1 MTFDMT
7 VTLMPNSPMPP
18 RTASPATI
26 AGMAVSDA
34 PTIEK
39 STINIPAP
47 TKGGHQFINSR
58 NLLARVIVL
67 LGNFSESRRYTVPM
81 ESSPESGPGT
91 CANCGHTISE
101 RFCGHCGQAR
111 FVDADRRFGHL
122 VKLAML
128 DVFSW
133 DGRWLRSFWALLARP
148 GRLAHSY
155 LSGQRQR
162 YLSPITLFLLINV
175 AYFLSPPI
183 TDFNLPFEDQAGQQ
197 LHAPL
202 TTPLLERHLRLEG
215 LTRAEYAPV
224 YESRS
229 GEIGKLLLIVHAPI
243 IALALMLA
251 LWGSGRYYAEH
262 TVVALHLLTW
272 TLVLPMLVAP
282 MLYLIAQFPQL
293 DSDRLV
299 GGGHG
304 GLPIVFRLLLAG
316 SLLRYFALT
325 VRRAYRAPWWR
336 ALLAALICVLA
347 LACGHMIYRG
357 LQFVAVIWLS

>member
-1 MTFDMT
+1 
-7 VTLMPNSPMPP
+7 L
-18 RTASPATI
+18 
-26 AGMAVSDA
+26 
-34 PTIEK
+34 
-39 STINIPAP
+39 
-47 TKGGHQFINSR
+47 
-58 NLLARVIVL
+58 
-67 LGNFSESRRYTVPM
+67 
-81 ESSPESGPGT
+81 
-91 CANCGHTISE
+91 
-101 RFCGHCGQAR
+101 
-111 FVDADRRFGHL
+111 GHL
-122 VKLAML
+122 VKLALL

-148 GRLAHSY
+148 GCLAYSY

-175 AYFLSPPI
+175 AYFLQPPI
-183 TDFNLPFEDQAGQQ
+183 TDFNLPFENQVGEQF
-197 LHAPL
+197 HASL
-202 TTPLLERHLRLEG
+202 SAPLLERHLRSEG
-215 LTRAEYAPV
+215 LTRAQFAPV

-299 GGGHG
+299 GGGT
-304 GLPIVFRLLLAG
+304 LPMAMSLLLAG
-316 SLLRYFALT
+316 SLLLYFALT
-325 VRRAYRAPWWR
+325 VRRAYQAPWWR
-336 ALLAALICVLA
+336 ALLAAPICVLA
-347 LACGHMIYRG
+347 LFCGHMIYRG